1 MTKEH
6 SRSGF
11 RLWSVTGAVHLAL
24 AFPLLASPSLAAQA
38 TSQLQGVVAEEGT
51 GKLVPSAVVTLV
63 GSTVQTR
70 SGPDGT
76 FSFADVPMGRL
87 LVRAQAPGY
96 PAVVEEVTVRPDAVV
111 FLQMLLPSTT
121 AFLSEL
127 FVAGAREPET
137 VGALG
142 DKTAA
147 DLIAR
152 YVPNVQGFT
161 ESYTSARGRAFN
173 PSVQLRGQSSFS
185 SAQEPVIVLDGT
197 RITGGVGRAMDVLRQ
212 IPASQIKGIEV
223 LRGPS
228 AAHLYGAAGG
238 VISIQTASGRP

>member
-1 MTKEH
+1 MTTLH
-6 SRSGF
+6 SRLAG
-11 RLWSVTGAVHLAL
+11 RRWSLAGAAQL
-24 AFPLLASPSLAAQA
+24 AFAFSLLAPTPVAAQD
-38 TSQLQGVVAEEGT
+38 TSRLQGVVAEEGT
-51 GKLVPSAVVTLV
+51 GRLVPSAVVTLV
-63 GSTVQTR
+63 GTSVQTR
-70 SGPDGT
+70 SGPDGA
-76 FSFADVPMGRL
+76 FAFTEVPMGRL

-111 FLQMLLPSTT
+111 FVQMLLPNTT

-127 FVAGAREPET
+127 FVAGTREPET
-137 VGALG
+137 VGGLG

-152 YVPNVQGFT
+152 HVPNVQGFT
-161 ESYTSARGRAFN
+161 ESYNSARGRAFN
-173 PSVQLRGQSSFS
+173 PSVQLRGQSSFT

-212 IPASQIKGIEV
+212 IPASQIKGIEM

-238 VISIQTASGRP
+238 VISIQTVSGWP